1 VGKALL
7 VVILF
12 ALVVY
17 GALRLLELRRGRR
30 SGGGAPI
37 RPAAPPR
44 RPLAPDDDPNFL
56 RDLEQRRRREQHER
70 DQWASDHPAPPGR
83 PEQPKE
89 PGQPGQS
96 GEKQDDPKRDDESE
110 AS

>member
-7 VVILF
+7 VIIVF

-17 GALRLLELRRGRR
+17 GALRLIELRKARRTGRPR
-30 SGGGAPI
+30 TG
-37 RPAAPPR
+37 PASSPPR

-70 DQWASDHPAPPGR
+70 DQRGTQRGTPP
-83 PEQPKE
+83 PKK
-89 PGQPGQS
+89 P
-96 GEKQDDPKRDDESE
+96 DDPTHDDESE

>member
-17 GALRLLELRRGRR
+17 GVLRLLERRRAGLTGR
-30 SGGGAPI
+30 GPV
-37 RPAAPPR
+37 RPAPPR

-70 DQWASDHPAPPGR
+70 EQRKPDRPAPPPR
-83 PEQPKE
+83 SPEKPE
-89 PGQPGQS
+89 APGQS
-96 GEKQDDPKRDDESE
+96 GKKQDQPRRDDESE

>member
-17 GALRLLELRRGRR
+17 GVLRLLERRR
-30 SGGGAPI
+30 SRRTRGGPV
-37 RPAAPPR
+37 RPAPPR

-70 DQWASDHPAPPGR
+70 
-83 PEQPKE
+83 EQRGDKPK
-89 PGQPGQS
+89 PDQS
-96 GEKQDDPKRDDESE
+96 GKKQDPKRDDESE